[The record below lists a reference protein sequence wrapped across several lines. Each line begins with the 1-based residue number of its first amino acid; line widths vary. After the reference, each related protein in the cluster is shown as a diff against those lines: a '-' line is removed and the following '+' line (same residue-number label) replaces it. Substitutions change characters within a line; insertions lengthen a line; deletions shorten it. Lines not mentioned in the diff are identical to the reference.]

1 MREVFAISLKDNSLI
16 VRAGTTEE
24 LARKLDDIME
34 QYPDYALEFIVM
46 HGIKV
51 VEGTIKDAKKGRP
64 GDDGVSIVH
73 LDPKLPLFRSLSGSA
88 AR

>member
-34 QYPDYALEFIVM
+34 KYPDYALEFIVM

-51 VEGTIKDAKKGRP
+51 VEGTIRDAKKGRP
-64 GDDGVSIVH
+64 GDANVSIVH
-73 LDPKLPLFRSLSGSA
+73 LDPALPLFSRLPGA
-88 AR
+88 TA